1 MHGGIDG
8 YSRLVVFLRCSSN
21 NRAATVAN
29 LFLGATTE
37 FCWPSRVRTDKGGE
51 NAEVARLM
59 VEKRGEGRG
68 SILQGSS
75 VHNQRIERLWRDM
88 RKMVTEY
95 FRLLFYFLERNNLL
109 NPNDELDLA
118 ALHYVFIPRINENLE
133 KFKVSWNN
141 HKLSTEKQ
149 KTPNQLY
156 ILGMLNLFGSEYTAI
171 KDFFESNVID
181 PNYYG
186 VEEPDVI
193 DAASEGEEAV
203 VVPETMQNLSNAS
216 LQELQLQVNPLER
229 DTNHGISLY
238 IRAKEFL
245 SQQN

>member
-21 NRAATVAN
+21 NRAATVTN

-68 SILQGSS
+68 SIFQGSS

-156 ILGMLNLFGSEYTAI
+156 ILGMLNLFGSEYTAV

-181 PNYYG
+181 SNYYG

-203 VVPETMQNLSNAS
+203 VVPETIQNLSNAS
-216 LQELQLQVNPLER
+216 LQELQLQVNPLEW